1 MENYQAE
8 ELIKYINKFRAK
20 RIMVLG
26 DLIADKFIIA
36 DPERLSR
43 EAPVLILKHQQ
54 EKILPGGGANAAA
67 NIASLGA
74 EVDLLGVV
82 GGDLAASALKEELNQ
97 LQIITAG
104 VFKYASRPTALKTRI
119 LAGGDQIVRQQVVR
133 VDKIKSFDISS
144 SLKEK
149 LLSYLENNLAESDAV
164 LFSDYGNGIFNQDST
179 AQFVKAAAAAGKNSA
194 VDSRYQLD
202 QFKGAVIATPNLEEA
217 SAIYGAELRTQ
228 AEVERAG
235 LEMRKNLE
243 LKYLLITQGGDGMTL
258 FAPGEKI
265 EHIAAANFSEV
276 FDVTGAGDTV
286 VGTLILA
293 LAAGAPVEIAIRI
306 ANYAAGIV
314 VRKSGVASV
323 TAAELIREVNKNDS

>member
-1 MENYQAE
+1 MDRYQTDE
-8 ELIKYINKFRAK
+8 IIKYIKSFETK

-82 GGDLAASALKEELNQ
+82 GDDLAAEALKSKLRELK
-97 LQIITAG
+97 IITEG
-104 VFKYASRPTALKTRI
+104 IFKDPTRPTAEKTRI
-119 LAGGDQIVRQQVVR
+119 LAGGEQIVRQQVVR
-133 VDKIKSFDISS
+133 VDKVKNFDINYKLSQ
-144 SLKEK
+144 K
-149 LLSYLENNLAESDAV
+149 LLNYLEEHIAASDAV
-164 LFSDYGNGIFNQDST
+164 LFSDYGNGIFNQDTT
-179 AQFVKAAAAAGKNSA
+179 AKFVKAAAAAGRDSA
-194 VDSRYQLD
+194 VDSRYQLNN
-202 QFKGAVIATPNLEEA
+202 FKGAVIATPNLEEA
-217 SAIYGAELRTQ
+217 SAIYGEELKSQ
-228 AEVERAG
+228 AEVEKAG
-235 LEMRKNLE
+235 LEMRRRLK

-258 FAPGEKI
+258 FGPESEV
-265 EHIAAANFSEV
+265 EHIEVANFSEV

-293 LAAGAPVEIAIRI
+293 LAAGAPAKTAIRI

-314 VRKSGVASV
+314 VRKSGVAAV
-323 TAAELIREVNKNDS
+323 TALELIREVKKNEK

>member
-1 MENYQAE
+1 MVEYHSE
-8 ELIKYINKFRAK
+8 DLVKYIKKFAEK

-82 GGDLAASALKEELNQ
+82 GADQAAEALIKELNQ
-97 LQIITAG
+97 RQILTAG
-104 VFKYASRPTALKTRI
+104 VFRDRRRPTAEKTRI

-133 VDKIKSFDISS
+133 VDKVKSFDLSAQLQQKLTAY
-144 SLKEK
+144 LKE
-149 LLSYLENNLAESDAV
+149 NIAQSDAV
-164 LFSDYGNGIFNQDST
+164 LFSDYGNGIFNQQST
-179 AQFVKAAAAAGKNSA
+179 AQFVETAAAAGKESA
-194 VDSRYQLD
+194 VDSRYQLN

-217 SAIYGAELRTQ
+217 SAIYGKQLRTQ
-228 AEVERAG
+228 AEVEKAG
-235 LEMRKNLE
+235 LEMRKKLE

-258 FAPGEKI
+258 FAPGDKI
-265 EHIAAANFSEV
+265 EHAAAANFSEV

-286 VGTLILA
+286 VGTLILSM
-293 LAAGAPVEIAIRI
+293 AAGAPVEIAIRI

-323 TAAELIREVNKNDS
+323 TAAELIREVNKNAD

>member
-1 MENYQAE
+1 MGNYSSE
-8 ELIKYINKFRAK
+8 ELIKYINKFSEK

-54 EKILPGGGANAAA
+54 EKVLPGGGANAAA

-82 GGDLAASALKEELNQ
+82 GDDLAAEALKQELAQ
-97 LQIITAG
+97 RQILTAG
-104 VFKYASRPTALKTRI
+104 VFKDQSRPTAEKTRI
-119 LAGGDQIVRQQVVR
+119 LAGGEQIVRQQVVR
-133 VDKIKSFDISS
+133 VDKVKSFDISPELQQKLTS
-144 SLKEK
+144 YLKE
-149 LLSYLENNLAESDAV
+149 NIAASDAV
-164 LFSDYGNGIFNQDST
+164 LFSDYGNGIFNQNST
-179 AQFVKAAAAAGKNSA
+179 AQFVEAADAAGKNSA

-217 SAIYGAELRTQ
+217 SAIYGEDLKTQ
-228 AEVERAG
+228 AEVEKAG
-235 LEMRKNLE
+235 LKMRKELE

-258 FAPGEKI
+258 FAPGDKI
-265 EHIAAANFSEV
+265 DHITAANFSEV

-293 LAAGAPVEIAIRI
+293 LAAEAPVEIAIRI

-323 TAAELIREVNKNDS
+323 TASELIREVNKNDS

>member
-1 MENYQAE
+1 MDSYQSDD
-8 ELIKYINKFRAK
+8 LIKYIKKFK
-20 RIMVLG
+20 KNRIMVLG

-82 GGDLAASALKEELNQ
+82 GDDQSAEALKSELQ
-97 LQIITAG
+97 KRSIICNG
-104 VFKYASRPTALKTRI
+104 VFKDSSRPTAEKTRI
-119 LAGGDQIVRQQVVR
+119 LAGGEQIVRQQVVR
-133 VDKIKSFDISS
+133 VDKVKSFDISER
-144 SLKEK
+144 LADK
-149 LLSYLENNLAESDAV
+149 LISYLEKNIAESDAV
-164 LFSDYGNGIFNQDST
+164 LFSDYGNGIFNQKTTHRFIETVQESGRD
-179 AQFVKAAAAAGKNSA
+179 SA
-194 VDSRYQLD
+194 VDSRYQLGT
-202 QFKGAVIATPNLEEA
+202 FKGAVIATPNLEEA
-217 SAIYGAELRTQ
+217 SKVYGKALKTQ
-228 AEVERAG
+228 SEVEKAG
-235 LEMRKNLE
+235 LEMRKKLD
-243 LKYLLITQGGDGMTL
+243 LKYLLITQGGEGMTL
-258 FAPGEKI
+258 FSPGDKI
-265 EHIAAANFSEV
+265 DHIPAANFTEV

-314 VRKSGVASV
+314 VRKSGVATVS
-323 TAAELIREVNKNDS
+323 ADELIGEVNKNGS

>member
-1 MENYQAE
+1 MGNYQAA
-8 ELIKYINKFRAK
+8 ELIKYIKKFKEK

-82 GGDLAASALKEELNQ
+82 GDDLAAEALKEELKRR
-97 LQIITAG
+97 QILTAG
-104 VFKYASRPTALKTRI
+104 VFKDDSRPTALKTRI

-133 VDKIKSFDISS
+133 VDKVKSFDISS
-144 SLKEK
+144 ILKEK
-149 LLSYLENNLAESDAV
+149 LLSYLEKKLTESDAV
-164 LFSDYGNGIFNQDST
+164 LFSDYGNGIFNQQST
-179 AQFVKAAAAAGKNSA
+179 AQFVKAAAAAGKKSA

-202 QFKGAVIATPNLEEA
+202 QFKGAQIATPNLEEA
-217 SAIYGAELRTQ
+217 SAIFGEKLRTQ

-258 FAPGEKI
+258 FAPGEQI

-323 TAAELIREVNKNDS
+323 TAVELIREVNKNDS

>member
-1 MENYQAE
+1 MDNYSSE
-8 ELIKYINKFRAK
+8 ELIKYIEKFKEK

-26 DLIADKFIIA
+26 DLIADRFIIA

-54 EKILPGGGANAAA
+54 EKVLPGGGANAAA

-82 GGDLAASALKEELNQ
+82 GDDLAAEALNEELARR
-97 LQIITAG
+97 QILTAG
-104 VFKYASRPTALKTRI
+104 VFRDQSRPTAEKTRI
-119 LAGGDQIVRQQVVR
+119 LAGGEQIVRQQVVR
-133 VDKIKSFDISS
+133 VDKVKSFDISPELQQKLTS
-144 SLKEK
+144 YLKE
-149 LLSYLENNLAESDAV
+149 NIAASDAV
-164 LFSDYGNGIFNQDST
+164 LFSDYGNGIFNQNST
-179 AQFVKAAAAAGKNSA
+179 AQFVEAADAAGKNSA

-217 SAIYGAELRTQ
+217 SAIYGEDLKSQ
-228 AEVERAG
+228 AEVEKAG
-235 LEMRKNLE
+235 LQMRRELE

-258 FAPGEKI
+258 FAPGDKI
-265 EHIAAANFSEV
+265 DHITAANFSEV

-323 TAAELIREVNKNDS
+323 TASELIREVNKNDS

>member
-82 GGDLAASALKEELNQ
+82 GGDLAAAALKEELNQ
-97 LQIITAG
+97 RQIITDG
-104 VFKYASRPTALKTRI
+104 VFKDASRPTALKTRI

-149 LLSYLENNLAESDAV
+149 LLSYLENNLSESDAV

-228 AEVERAG
+228 AEVEKSG

>member
-8 ELIKYINKFRAK
+8 ELVKYIKKFRAK

-54 EKILPGGGANAAA
+54 EKTLPGGGANAAS

-82 GGDLAASALKEELNQ
+82 GDDRAAEALKDELNQ
-97 LQIITAG
+97 RQIITAG
-104 VFKYASRPTALKTRI
+104 VFKDASRPTAEKTRI

-133 VDKIKSFDISS
+133 VDKVKSFDISS
-144 SLKEK
+144 SLREK
-149 LLSYLENNLAESDAV
+149 LLSYLKENITQSDAV
-164 LFSDYGNGIFNQDST
+164 LFSDYGNGIFNQKST
-179 AQFVKAAAAAGKNSA
+179 ADFVNTAAAAGKNSA

-202 QFKGAVIATPNLEEA
+202 QFKGSVIATPNLEEA
-217 SAIYGAELRTQ
+217 SAIYGEELRSQT
-228 AEVERAG
+228 EVEKAG
-235 LEMRKNLE
+235 LEMRKSLG

-258 FAPGEKI
+258 FAPGDKI

-323 TAAELIREVNKNDS
+323 TAAELIREVNKNDR

>member
-1 MENYQAE
+1 MQKYQSE
-8 ELIKYINKFRAK
+8 DLVKYIKKFESK

-82 GGDLAASALKEELNQ
+82 GADLAAEALKAELNSRN
-97 LQIITAG
+97 IITAG
-104 VFKYASRPTALKTRI
+104 IFSDQTRPTAEKTRI

-133 VDKIKSFDISS
+133 VDKVKSFNISFELS
-144 SLKEK
+144 QK
-149 LLSYLENNLAESDAV
+149 LLQYLKAKITESDAV
-164 LFSDYGNGIFNQDST
+164 LFSDYGNGIFNEDTT
-179 AQFVKAAAAAGKNSA
+179 AQFIKAAAAAGRNSA
-194 VDSRYQLD
+194 VDSRYQL
-202 QFKGAVIATPNLEEA
+202 QEFKGAVIATPNLEEA
-217 SAIYGAELRTQ
+217 SAIYGQQLRTQ
-228 AEVERAG
+228 AEVEEAG
-235 LEMRKNLE
+235 IQMRRELD

-258 FAPGEKI
+258 FGPEKEI
-265 EHIAAANFSEV
+265 FHIPAANFSEV

-293 LAAGAPVEIAIRI
+293 LAAGAPVEIAVRI
-306 ANYAAGIV
+306 ANHAAGIV

-323 TAAELIREVNKNDS
+323 TAEELIREVNKNDS

>member
-1 MENYQAE
+1 MDSYHSDD
-8 ELIKYINKFRAK
+8 LIKYIKKFKAK

-43 EAPVLILKHQQ
+43 EAPVLILKHQK
-54 EKILPGGGANAAA
+54 EKVLPGGGANAAA

-82 GGDLAASALKEELNQ
+82 GEDLAAEALKAELEKRS
-97 LQIITAG
+97 IICRG
-104 VFKYASRPTALKTRI
+104 VFRDSSRPTAEKTRI
-119 LAGGDQIVRQQVVR
+119 LAGGEQIVRQQVVR
-133 VDKIKSFDISS
+133 VDKVKSFDISDQLAEKLIS
-144 SLKEK
+144 YLKENIQK
-149 LLSYLENNLAESDAV
+149 SDAV
-164 LFSDYGNGIFNQDST
+164 LFSDYGNGIFNKKT
-179 AQFVKAAAAAGKNSA
+179 TPEIIKAVQKEDKKSA
-194 VDSRYQLD
+194 VDSRYQLNI
-202 QFKGAVIATPNLEEA
+202 FKGAVIATPNLEEA
-217 SAIYGAELRTQ
+217 SEIYGKELKTQ
-228 AEVERAG
+228 ADVEKAG

-258 FAPGEKI
+258 FAPGDKI
-265 EHIAAANFSEV
+265 DHIPAANFSEV

-323 TAAELIREVNKNDS
+323 SAEELIREVKKNGS

>member
-1 MENYQAE
+1 MENYSSE
-8 ELIKYINKFRAK
+8 ELIKYIEKFKEK

-82 GGDLAASALKEELNQ
+82 GADLAAESLLEELKKR
-97 LQIITAG
+97 QILTAG
-104 VFKYASRPTALKTRI
+104 VLQDKSRPTAEKTRI
-119 LAGGDQIVRQQVVR
+119 LAGGEQIVRQQVVR
-133 VDKIKSFDISS
+133 VDKIKSFDINAQ
-144 SLKEK
+144 LQQK
-149 LLSYLENNLAESDAV
+149 LNSYLKKNIAASDAV
-164 LFSDYGNGIFNQDST
+164 LFSDYGNGIFNQNST
-179 AQFVKAAAAAGKNSA
+179 AQFVETSTAAGKNSA

-217 SAIYGAELRTQ
+217 SAICGQELKTQ
-228 AEVERAG
+228 AEVEAAG
-235 LEMRKNLE
+235 LKMRKELK

-258 FAPGEKI
+258 FAPGDKI
-265 EHIAAANFSEV
+265 DHIAAANFTEV

-293 LAAGAPVEIAIRI
+293 LAAGAPVAIAIRI

-323 TAAELIREVNKNDS
+323 TASELIREVNKNDS